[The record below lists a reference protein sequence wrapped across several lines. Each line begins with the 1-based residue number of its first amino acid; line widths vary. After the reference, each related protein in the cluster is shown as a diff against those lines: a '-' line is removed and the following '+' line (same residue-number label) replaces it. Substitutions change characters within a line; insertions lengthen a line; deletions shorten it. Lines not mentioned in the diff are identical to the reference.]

1 MLEALEFNVL
11 YSKLEAKKAESK
23 EKKFRMFVEHKNF
36 KAACCLE
43 QPIYSRQFPLGN
55 SIYDTP
61 VKCDFILHH
70 PLKYPTCLVI
80 ESKWQESSGST
91 DEKYPYLVL
100 NVKEKLG
107 YPTIIVVDG
116 GGYKPGA
123 EKWLRSQVGGRLLY
137 VFNMMEFQK
146 WSNSEEL

>member
-1 MLEALEFNVL
+1 MKQGTKAN
-11 YSKLEAKKAESK
+11 YTGTKLEAFIQHVLETKGYT
-23 EKKFRMFVEHKNF
+23 FVEHKNF